1 MDFTFKHPV
10 SGRTILVEY
19 SCAPA
24 EQPSRDMESEGS
36 PEEIY
41 DVSAVDQGLD
51 IWPDLSK
58 DEQEKITDLIKEDI
72 KLQRAFWEEQQYG
85 L

>member
-1 MDFTFKHPV
+1 
-10 SGRTILVEY
+10 
-19 SCAPA
+19 
-24 EQPSRDMESEGS
+24 MESEGS

-41 DVSAVDQGLD
+41 AVSAVDQGSD

-58 DEQEKITDLIKEDI
+58 DEQEKIMNLIKEDI
-72 KLQRAFWEEQQYG
+72 KLQRAFWEEQKYE